1 MERVYLYEN
10 TTRALGKT
18 PASNVVFGETIVT
31 QLMRQIM
38 GNMTVRLSWG
48 LVLTCFSLLVIA
60 ACGIGFYA
68 LHHGLALMQATND
81 GLAQQAVFTDF
92 AARVRWFLIA
102 IVLITVTVA
111 VAVIWGVTVNVLR
124 PLDRLVGYFEK
135 MAQGDLSQQI
145 TAPGNNEI
153 GRLYVAMAHMQSSLS
168 ETVGVV
174 RSSGAS
180 IHERSQQIA
189 SGNNDL
195 SSRTEQQASSLEET
209 ASSMEQLA
217 STVEHNADNARQ
229 ASQLAQNATLTARR
243 SGEEVGGIVETM
255 QDINAS
261 SHQVADII
269 TVIDNIAFQT
279 NILALNASVEA
290 ARAGEHGKGFAVVAQ
305 EVRSLASRSANAAK
319 EIRTLID
326 RSLGTVDAGTQCV
339 NQAGKTMQALVDA
352 VQRVSDIM
360 DEIAAAS
367 EEQSNG
373 IGQVNQAVAQMDQ
386 VIQQNAQLVQH
397 AAHSANELESE
408 AARLRNAVERFQVAH
423 SATPLPIAPSVSLTP
438 PLASRPTPA
447 TTPSKVAEAQA
458 WEAF

>member
-1 MERVYLYEN
+1 
-10 TTRALGKT
+10 
-18 PASNVVFGETIVT
+18 
-31 QLMRQIM
+31 M

-48 LVLTCFSLLVIA
+48 LVLVSFSLLVIV

-68 LHHGLALMQATND
+68 LQHGATIMQAASD
-81 GLAQQAVFTDF
+81 GQAQQAVFTEF
-92 AARVRWFLIA
+92 SARIRWALIA
-102 IVLITVTVA
+102 IVLITASTVI
-111 VAVIWGVTVNVLR
+111 VVIWGVTRNVLR
-124 PLDRLVGYFEK
+124 PLDRLVGYFEL
-135 MAQGDLSQQI
+135 MAQGDLSQRI

-153 GRLYVAMAHMQSSLS
+153 GRLYIAMAHMQASLS

-174 RSSGAS
+174 RGSGAS
-180 IHERSQQIA
+180 IFERSQQIA

-217 STVEHNADNARQ
+217 STVGHNADNARQ
-229 ASQLAQNATLTARR
+229 ASQLAQNATMTARR
-243 SGEEVGGIVETM
+243 SGEEVGAIVETM
-255 QDINAS
+255 QDISAS

-269 TVIDNIAFQT
+269 TIIDNIAFQT

-326 RSLGTVDAGTQCV
+326 TSLSRVGTGTQRV
-339 NQAGKTMQALVDA
+339 NQAGETMQALVDA

-386 VIQQNAQLVQH
+386 VVQQNAQLVQH

-408 AARLRNAVERFQVAH
+408 AARLRSAVERFQLA
-423 SATPLPIAPSVSLTP
+423 SSGATASPAPSSTLLRP
-438 PLASRPTPA
+438 ALPSRPSPVIA
-447 TTPSKVAEAQA
+447 TANAVDSDA

>member
-1 MERVYLYEN
+1 M
-10 TTRALGKT
+10 
-18 PASNVVFGETIVT
+18 SNVVLGDTRVT
-31 QLMRQIM
+31 QLMRQVM

-48 LVLTCFSLLVIA
+48 LVLASFSLLVIV

-68 LHHGLALMQATND
+68 LQHGAAIMQAIGD
-81 GLAQQAVFTDF
+81 GQASQAVFTDF
-92 AARVRWFLIA
+92 TARIRWMLIA
-102 IVLITVTVA
+102 IVLVTVA
-111 VAVIWGVTVNVLR
+111 TVVIVIWGVTSNVLK
-124 PLDRLVGYFEK
+124 PLDRLVGYFEH

-174 RSSGAS
+174 RSSGAT
-180 IHERSQQIA
+180 IFERSQQIA

-209 ASSMEQLA
+209 ASSMEELA
-217 STVEHNADNARQ
+217 STVGHNADNARQ
-229 ASQLAQNATLTARR
+229 ASQLAQSATLTARR
-243 SGEEVGGIVETM
+243 SGEEVGGIVGTM
-255 QDINAS
+255 QEISAS

-326 RSLGTVDAGTQCV
+326 TSLGKVDAGTQRV
-339 NQAGKTMQALVDA
+339 NQAGETMQALVDA

-360 DEIAAAS
+360 DDIAAAS

-373 IGQVNQAVAQMDQ
+373 IVQVNQAVAQMDQ
-386 VIQQNAQLVQH
+386 VIQQNAQLVQN
-397 AAHSANELESE
+397 AARSANELESE
-408 AARLRNAVERFQVAH
+408 AARLRSAVERFQVANTH
-423 SATPLPIAPSVSLTP
+423 TPKAALPVSTTLMSPSLAPR
-438 PLASRPTPA
+438 ASRVAAAP
-447 TTPSKVAEAQA
+447 KVVEHDA
-458 WEAF
+458 WESF

>member
-1 MERVYLYEN
+1 MRV
-10 TTRALGKT
+10 T
-18 PASNVVFGETIVT
+18 P
-31 QLMRQIM
+31 LLRQM
-38 GNMTVRLSWG
+38 MSNMTVRLSWG
-48 LVLTCFSLLVIA
+48 LVLATFSMLVVV
-60 ACGIGFYA
+60 ACGIGLYA
-68 LHHGLALMQATND
+68 LHHGAAIVQASSD
-81 GLAQQAVFTDF
+81 LQAQQAAFSEF
-92 AARVRWFLIA
+92 ATRIRW
-102 IVLITVTVA
+102 VLIGVVIMTGITVA
-111 VAVIWGVTVNVLR
+111 VVVWGVTVNVLR

-145 TAPGNNEI
+145 TSPGNNEI
-153 GRLYVAMAHMQSSLS
+153 GRLYTAMAHMQSSLS

-174 RSSGAS
+174 RQSGAS
-180 IHERSQQIA
+180 IFERSQHIA

-217 STVEHNADNARQ
+217 STVGHNADNALQ
-229 ASQLAQNATLTARR
+229 ASQLANEVTLTARR
-243 SGEEVGGIVETM
+243 SGEEVANIVETM
-255 QDINAS
+255 QDISAS

-326 RSLGTVDAGTQCV
+326 ASLGKVDAGTQRV
-339 NQAGKTMQALVDA
+339 NHAGKTMQDLVAA
-352 VQRVSDIM
+352 VQRVNDIM

-386 VIQQNAQLVQH
+386 VVQQNAQLVQQ
-397 AAHSANELESE
+397 AARSANELESE
-408 AARLRNAVERFQVAH
+408 AARLREAVERFHV
-423 SATPLPIAPSVSLTP
+423 
-438 PLASRPTPA
+438 TPA
-447 TTPSKVAEAQA
+447 LAGGKQESGYAVRPRALQPVPAAQTLA
-458 WEAF
+458 AKKIPARNTAVDEWEAF

>member
-1 MERVYLYEN
+1 M
-10 TTRALGKT
+10 
-18 PASNVVFGETIVT
+18 S
-31 QLMRQIM
+31 QLVRQVM

-48 LVLTCFSLLVIA
+48 LVLATFSLLVVLA
-60 ACGIGFYA
+60 SGIGLYA
-68 LHHGLALMQATND
+68 LHQGAAIVQAASD
-81 GLAQQAVFTDF
+81 LEAQQAAFTQF
-92 AARVRWFLIA
+92 AAHIRWLLIGVV
-102 IVLITVTVA
+102 IMTVLTVA
-111 VAVIWGVTVNVLR
+111 VVIWGVTVNVLR
-124 PLDRLVGYFEK
+124 PLDRLVGYFER

-145 TAPGNNEI
+145 NAPGNNEI
-153 GRLYVAMAHMQSSLS
+153 GRLYSAMAHMQDSLS

-174 RSSGAS
+174 RQSGTS
-180 IHERSQQIA
+180 IFERSQHIA

-217 STVEHNADNARQ
+217 STVSHNAENARQ
-229 ASQLAQNATLTARR
+229 ASQLAGDATVTARR
-243 SGEEVGGIVETM
+243 SGGEVGNIVETM
-255 QDINAS
+255 QDISAS

-305 EVRSLASRSANAAK
+305 EVRSLASRSANASK
-319 EIRTLID
+319 EIRSLID
-326 RSLGTVDAGTQCV
+326 TSLGKIDMGTQRV
-339 NQAGKTMQALVDA
+339 NQAGQTMNDLVTA

-373 IGQVNQAVAQMDQ
+373 ISQVNQAVAQMDQ
-386 VIQQNAQLVQH
+386 VVQQNAQLVQQ
-397 AAHSANELESE
+397 AARSANELESE
-408 AARLRNAVERFQVAH
+408 AARLREAVERFRVVGAGGVSPTTNVALP
-423 SATPLPIAPSVSLTP
+423 SAIHRSSTSVAPKAAV
-438 PLASRPTPA
+438 
-447 TTPSKVAEAQA
+447 EE

>member
-1 MERVYLYEN
+1 M
-10 TTRALGKT
+10 T
-18 PASNVVFGETIVT
+18 P
-31 QLMRQIM
+31 LLRQM
-38 GNMTVRLSWG
+38 MSNMTVRLSWG
-48 LVLTCFSLLVIA
+48 LVLATFSMLVVV
-60 ACGIGFYA
+60 ACAIGLYA
-68 LHHGLALMQATND
+68 LHHGAAIVQASSD
-81 GLAQQAVFTDF
+81 LQAQQAAFSEF
-92 AARVRWFLIA
+92 ATRIRW
-102 IVLITVTVA
+102 VLIGVVIMTGVTVA
-111 VAVIWGVTVNVLR
+111 VVVWGVTVNVLR

-145 TAPGNNEI
+145 TLPGNNEI
-153 GRLYVAMAHMQSSLS
+153 GRLYTAMAHMQSSLS

-174 RSSGAS
+174 RRSGAS
-180 IHERSQQIA
+180 IFERSQHIA

-217 STVEHNADNARQ
+217 STVGHNADNALQ
-229 ASQLAQNATLTARR
+229 ASQLANEVTLTAKR
-243 SGEEVGGIVETM
+243 SGEEVANIVETM
-255 QDINAS
+255 QDISAS

-326 RSLGTVDAGTQCV
+326 ASLGKVDVGTQRV
-339 NQAGKTMQALVDA
+339 NHAGKTMQDLVAA
-352 VQRVSDIM
+352 VQRVNDIM

-386 VIQQNAQLVQH
+386 VVQQNSQLVQQ
-397 AAHSANELESE
+397 AARSANELESE
-408 AARLRNAVERFQVAH
+408 AARLREAVERFHV
-423 SATPLPIAPSVSLTP
+423 
-438 PLASRPTPA
+438 TPA
-447 TTPSKVAEAQA
+447 LAGGKQESGYAVRPRALQPVPAAQTPAAKKTPARNTAVDE

>member
-1 MERVYLYEN
+1 MRV
-10 TTRALGKT
+10 T
-18 PASNVVFGETIVT
+18 P
-31 QLMRQIM
+31 LLRQM
-38 GNMTVRLSWG
+38 MSNMTVRLSWG
-48 LVLTCFSLLVIA
+48 LVLATFSMLVVV
-60 ACGIGFYA
+60 ACGIGLYA
-68 LHHGLALMQATND
+68 LHHGAAIVQASSD
-81 GLAQQAVFTDF
+81 LQAQQAAFSEF
-92 AARVRWFLIA
+92 ATRIRW
-102 IVLITVTVA
+102 VLIGVVIMTGITVA
-111 VAVIWGVTVNVLR
+111 VVVWGVTVNVLR

-145 TAPGNNEI
+145 TSPGNNEI
-153 GRLYVAMAHMQSSLS
+153 GRLYTAMAHMQSSLS

-174 RSSGAS
+174 RQSGAS
-180 IHERSQQIA
+180 IFERSQHIA

-217 STVEHNADNARQ
+217 STVGHNADNALQ
-229 ASQLAQNATLTARR
+229 ASQLANEVTLTARR
-243 SGEEVGGIVETM
+243 SGEEVANIVETM
-255 QDINAS
+255 QDISAS

-326 RSLGTVDAGTQCV
+326 ASLGKVDAGTQRV
-339 NQAGKTMQALVDA
+339 NHAGKTMQDLVAA
-352 VQRVSDIM
+352 VQRVNDIM

-386 VIQQNAQLVQH
+386 VVQQNAQLVQQ
-397 AAHSANELESE
+397 AARSANELESE
-408 AARLRNAVERFQVAH
+408 AARLREAVERFHV
-423 SATPLPIAPSVSLTP
+423 
-438 PLASRPTPA
+438 TPA
-447 TTPSKVAEAQA
+447 LAEGKQESGYAMRPRALQQVPAAQTPAAKKIPARNMAVDE

>member
-1 MERVYLYEN
+1 M
-10 TTRALGKT
+10 T
-18 PASNVVFGETIVT
+18 P
-31 QLMRQIM
+31 LLRQM
-38 GNMTVRLSWG
+38 MSNMTVRLSWG
-48 LVLTCFSLLVIA
+48 LVLATFSMLVVV
-60 ACGIGFYA
+60 ACGIGLYA
-68 LHHGLALMQATND
+68 LHHGAAIVQASSD
-81 GLAQQAVFTDF
+81 LQAQQAAFSEF
-92 AARVRWFLIA
+92 ATRIRW
-102 IVLITVTVA
+102 VLIGVVIMTGVTVA
-111 VAVIWGVTVNVLR
+111 VVVWGVTVNVLR

-145 TAPGNNEI
+145 TSPGNNEI
-153 GRLYVAMAHMQSSLS
+153 GRLYTAMAHMQSSLS

-174 RSSGAS
+174 RQSGAS
-180 IHERSQQIA
+180 IFERSQHIA

-217 STVEHNADNARQ
+217 STVGHNADNALQ
-229 ASQLAQNATLTARR
+229 ASQLANEVTLTARR
-243 SGEEVGGIVETM
+243 SGEEVANIVETM
-255 QDINAS
+255 QDISAS

-326 RSLGTVDAGTQCV
+326 ASLGKVDAGTQRV
-339 NQAGKTMQALVDA
+339 NHAGKTMQDLVAA
-352 VQRVSDIM
+352 VQRVNDIM

-386 VIQQNAQLVQH
+386 VVQQNAQLVQQ
-397 AAHSANELESE
+397 AARSANELESE
-408 AARLRNAVERFQVAH
+408 AARLREAVERFHV
-423 SATPLPIAPSVSLTP
+423 
-438 PLASRPTPA
+438 TPA
-447 TTPSKVAEAQA
+447 LAEGEQESGYAMRPRALQQVPAAQTPAAKKIPARNTAVDE

>member
-1 MERVYLYEN
+1 M
-10 TTRALGKT
+10 T
-18 PASNVVFGETIVT
+18 P
-31 QLMRQIM
+31 LLRQM
-38 GNMTVRLSWG
+38 MSNMTVRLSWG
-48 LVLTCFSLLVIA
+48 LVLATFSMLVVV
-60 ACGIGFYA
+60 ACGIGLYA
-68 LHHGLALMQATND
+68 LHHGAAIVQASSD
-81 GLAQQAVFTDF
+81 LQAQQAAFSEF
-92 AARVRWFLIA
+92 ATRIRW
-102 IVLITVTVA
+102 VLIGVVIMTGITVA
-111 VAVIWGVTVNVLR
+111 VVVWGVTVNVLR

-145 TAPGNNEI
+145 TSPGNNEI
-153 GRLYVAMAHMQSSLS
+153 GRLYTAMAHMQSSLS

-174 RSSGAS
+174 RQSGAS
-180 IHERSQQIA
+180 IFERSQHIA

-217 STVEHNADNARQ
+217 STVGHNADNALQ
-229 ASQLAQNATLTARR
+229 ASQLANEVTLTARR
-243 SGEEVGGIVETM
+243 SGEEVANIVETM
-255 QDINAS
+255 QDISAS

-326 RSLGTVDAGTQCV
+326 ASLGKVDVGTQRV
-339 NQAGKTMQALVDA
+339 NHAGKTMQDLVAA
-352 VQRVSDIM
+352 VQRVNDIM

-386 VIQQNAQLVQH
+386 VVQQNSQLVQQ
-397 AAHSANELESE
+397 AARSANELESE
-408 AARLRNAVERFQVAH
+408 AARLREAVERFHV
-423 SATPLPIAPSVSLTP
+423 
-438 PLASRPTPA
+438 TPA
-447 TTPSKVAEAQA
+447 LAGGKQESGYAVRPRALQPVPAAQTPAAKKIPARNTAVDE

>member
-1 MERVYLYEN
+1 MAYWVV
-10 TTRALGKT
+10 LG
-18 PASNVVFGETIVT
+18 VMRVT
-31 QLMRQIM
+31 QLVRQIM

-48 LVLTCFSLLVIA
+48 LVLATFSLLIVL
-60 ACGIGFYA
+60 ACGIGLYA
-68 LHHGLALMQATND
+68 LHHGAAIVQATSD
-81 GLAQQAVFTDF
+81 LPSQQAAF
-92 AARVRWFLIA
+92 AAFATPIRWILVGVVIMT
-102 IVLITVTVA
+102 VLTV
-111 VAVIWGVTVNVLR
+111 VAVIWGVTANVLR
-124 PLDRLVGYFEK
+124 PLDNLVGYFER
-135 MAQGDLSQQI
+135 MAQGDLNQQI
-145 TAPGNNEI
+145 TSPGNSEI
-153 GRLYVAMAHMQSSLS
+153 GRLYSAMAHMQRSLS

-174 RSSGAS
+174 RQSGAS
-180 IHERSQQIA
+180 IFERSQHIA

-217 STVEHNADNARQ
+217 STVGHNADNARQ
-229 ASQLAQNATLTARR
+229 ASQLAGDATLTARR
-243 SGEEVGGIVETM
+243 SGEEVGNIVETM
-255 QDINAS
+255 QEISAS

-269 TVIDNIAFQT
+269 TLIDTIAFQT

-326 RSLGTVDAGTQCV
+326 ASLGKVDTGTQRV
-339 NQAGKTMQALVDA
+339 NQARQTMQDLVAA

-386 VIQQNAQLVQH
+386 VVQQNAQLVQQ
-397 AAHSANELESE
+397 AARSANELESE
-408 AARLRNAVERFQVAH
+408 AARLREAVERFRVSEGAVPPATH
-423 SATPLPIAPSVSLTP
+423 TPLPSATP
-438 PLASRPTPA
+438 R
-447 TTPSKVAEAQA
+447 PSKAVASTASVDE